1 MKKLRQFLRFD
12 FEAFGKDKVFA
23 VTGIGPWADF
33 DTKEHLGT
41 KVEVAIV
48 EDKTPYQHKDGEVVT
63 NAFEKLTFKVAKDGV
78 TFPVGTRVVPVGVSA
93 TVYGDY
99 MNKLSVKCQDVRPV
113 TKQP

>member
-12 FEAFGKDKVFA
+12 FEGFAKDKDFV

-41 KVEVAIV
+41 KVEVVIAK
-48 EDKTPYQHKDGEVVT
+48 DKTPYQLKDGEVVT
-63 NAFEKLTFKVAKDGV
+63 NAYEKLTFKVAKDGV
-78 TFPVGTRVVPVGVSA
+78 TFPAGTHVVPVGVNA

-113 TKQP
+113 PKQP